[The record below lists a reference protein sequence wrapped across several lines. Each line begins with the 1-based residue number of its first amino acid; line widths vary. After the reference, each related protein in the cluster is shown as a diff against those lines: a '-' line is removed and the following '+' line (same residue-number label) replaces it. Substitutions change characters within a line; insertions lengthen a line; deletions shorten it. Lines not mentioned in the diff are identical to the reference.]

1 MSHNKWTFCCRGISQ
16 TGLILSC
23 VNAVCVAGE
32 GTGLAIGVGCDR
44 GMEAVI
50 TEPNILRGSL
60 RRPSQLD
67 TSGGLVS
74 TGGSPV
80 NLSSSL
86 RRGSP
91 GPSPGHVVSPHNGP
105 LNGLVQPNSPLNTSL
120 RSRRSDSLR
129 ASVDHVVSPSAAAS
143 FNPLTKAAEH
153 GDMAGVRNL
162 LTITPGDQVQHT
174 YRPKK

>member
-1 MSHNKWTFCCRGISQ
+1 
-16 TGLILSC
+16 
-23 VNAVCVAGE
+23 
-32 GTGLAIGVGCDR
+32 
-44 GMEAVI
+44 VI

-74 TGGSPV
+74 STGGSPV

-91 GPSPGHVVSPHNGP
+91 GPSPRLAVSPHSGP
-105 LNGLVQPNSPLNTSL
+105 LNGPVQPNSPLDSSL

-129 ASVDHVVSPSAAAS
+129 ASVDHGVSPSAPSS

-162 LTITPGDQVQHT
+162 LTITPADQVHAHPIQQQSS
-174 YRPKK
+174 RSGKD